1 MECIQFSFH
10 GDSAWHD
17 AGAVLNASEQAPNI
31 LMFVLPRVLP
41 LQDVA
46 NEHWKEYGR
55 NYYARYDYEGVDKA
69 KAEVRL

>member
-1 MECIQFSFH
+1 
-10 GDSAWHD
+10 
-17 AGAVLNASEQAPNI
+17 VLNASEQAPNI